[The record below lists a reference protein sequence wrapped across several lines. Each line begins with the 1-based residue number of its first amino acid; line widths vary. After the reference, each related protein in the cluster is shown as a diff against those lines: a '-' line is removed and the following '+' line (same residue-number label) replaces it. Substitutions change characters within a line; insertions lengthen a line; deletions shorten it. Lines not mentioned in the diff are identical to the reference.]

1 MKSASRY
8 PPEFLEMRTKD
19 QAAKEMG
26 RIGASGID
34 IMVPKSLFRVVR
46 LRSVRNSI
54 ANIIKQEMLSIGGE
68 AAVNRGTVN
77 CSVPE
82 TDVLLMGTLRHYRLL
97 VDKLRI
103 QVGESGEIAEEI
115 EGLFGGM
122 I

>member
-1 MKSASRY
+1 MTGEKKY
-8 PPEFLEMRTKD
+8 EPEFLDIRSKD
-19 QAAKEMG
+19 QAVEEMEK
-26 RIGASGID
+26 IGADGTW
-34 IMVPKSLFRVVR
+34 IMADKALFRVVK

-82 TDVLLMGTLRHYRLL
+82 TDVLLMGTIKHYRLL
-97 VDKLRI
+97 IDKLKI
-103 QVGESGEIAEEI
+103 QVSESKDIAKEL
-115 EGLFGGM
+115 EGFLKGL